1 MNMIPGIQQPYD
13 CEESFSEDLTHPA
26 EDNRVEKWKELGLL
40 MTMLGLWNN
49 QSWSSPTTILL
60 FMWNNINILLILLVT
75 LGWIFCNFHQKQ
87 SDAAAIY

>member
-40 MTMLGLWNN
+40 MTMLGL
-49 QSWSSPTTILL
+49 
-60 FMWNNINILLILLVT
+60 
-75 LGWIFCNFHQKQ
+75 
-87 SDAAAIY
+87 